1 MKDIFVSNYITK
13 HITVESMTCLSIFQ
27 RYGFDM
33 NTKFQIIPDRIL
45 KIHYE
50 EINFLGSQCERK
62 I

>member
-13 HITVESMTCLSIFQ
+13 HITLESMACLAVFQ

-45 KIHYE
+45 KSE
-50 EINFLGSQCERK
+50 LRRN
-62 I
+62 